1 MINKKDKKEVFV
13 LGYGMIAISF
23 IPFSFIYH
31 HESVF
36 WGFIGATGLFFFIA
50 GLFVVMIAHDKKPTR
65 REQLL
70 EVIEIV
76 KEHVISIKHP
86 HDEVFNEGCLYCQTI
101 KKLNRLKEI
110 IEE

>member
-1 MINKKDKKEVFV
+1 MQNKEHKKEGFV

-23 IPFSFIYH
+23 IAFSFIYH
-31 HESVF
+31 EGVF

-65 REQLL
+65 KEQLL
-70 EVIEIV
+70 EFMEIV

-86 HDEVFNEGCLYCQTI
+86 HEEVFNEGCLYCQTI
-101 KKLNRLKEI
+101 KRLNRLKEI